1 MGTFNCPP
9 SPRKWKSKAWKLFG
23 VLIGWTKS
31 VKWRGLNLCAM
42 NVEKI
47 LWTMSNWDCTSIMCT
62 QCGKIL
68 QTKDRLIQHEKSHR
82 LNSEE
87 QKNYSCYICKYKIN
101 SKAYFNDHN
110 KRMHKAQR
118 GLLMC
123 IMQRKSKIFY
133 KSPANDKASDDTWK
147 FSWLQQIL
155 WSKTK
160 YEEAYEKCPQG
171 KKWNEGTQMDHTRT
185 KIWMTIQLT
194 MYYLT

>member
-1 MGTFNCPP
+1 MPIVQIRMPIMQTMPIVHVSQC
-9 SPRKWKSKAWKLFG
+9 L
-23 VLIGWTKS
+23 VCIGCTIGIVAHLALWMA
-31 VKWRGLNLCAM
+31 LCD
-42 NVEKI
+42 VI
-47 LWTMSNWDCTSIMCT
+47 L
-62 QCGKIL
+62 
-68 QTKDRLIQHEKSHR
+68 
-82 LNSEE
+82 
-87 QKNYSCYICKYKIN
+87 CKYKIN

-123 IMQRKSKIFY
+123 IMQRKSKVFY
-133 KSPANDKASDDTWK
+133 KSPANDKASEDTWK